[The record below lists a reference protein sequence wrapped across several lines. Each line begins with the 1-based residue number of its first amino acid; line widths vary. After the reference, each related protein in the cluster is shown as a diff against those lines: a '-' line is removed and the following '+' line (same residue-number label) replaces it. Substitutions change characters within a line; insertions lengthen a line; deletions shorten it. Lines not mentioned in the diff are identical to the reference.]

1 MCGIAGIVDP
11 SAGTP
16 DAPDLGH
23 ADIAA
28 MTTAITHRGPDAEG
42 FFERPGIAFG
52 HRRLKIIDLT
62 GGAQPM
68 SDPDGRVWVTYNG
81 EIYNHES
88 LRRELEP
95 WGIHV
100 SIVEPGA
107 IATPIWNK
115 SIDRAR
121 YRSPDRA
128 P

>member
-1 MCGIAGIVDP
+1 
-11 SAGTP
+11 
-16 DAPDLGH
+16 
-23 ADIAA
+23 

-88 LRRELEP
+88 LRRELEAR
-95 WGIHV
+95 GYEARHQVTIR
-100 SIVEPGA
+100 PGGWA
-107 IATPIWNK
+107 AATLT
-115 SIDRAR
+115 SLR
-121 YRSPDRA
+121 
-128 P
+128 